1 MPTFKGLKGSMKIV
15 TVVIEMDNN
24 ITTTL
29 KIILLL
35 KYYLSILQNFAFL
48 FFLELLILQTKNI
61 SKTNN
66 K

>member
-1 MPTFKGLKGSMKIV
+1 MKIV

-29 KIILLL
+29 KVILLL
-35 KYYLSILQNFAFL
+35 KYYLSILQNFVFL
-48 FFLELLILQTKNI
+48 FFLEFLILQTKNI
-61 SKTNN
+61 NKTNN

>member
-1 MPTFKGLKGSMKIV
+1 MKIV

-29 KIILLL
+29 K
-35 KYYLSILQNFAFL
+35 YYLSILQNFVFL
-48 FFLELLILQTKNI
+48 FFLEFLILQTKNI
-61 SKTNN
+61 NKTNN